1 MEEAKND
8 QYYGMDEDGDMDMGE
23 EMEMN
28 MEGLHQQMQ
37 QNNYNP
43 LRQKDY

>member
-1 MEEAKND
+1 ME
-8 QYYGMDEDGDMDMGE
+8 DEGDMDMGE

-37 QNNYNP
+37 QN
-43 LRQKDY
+43 